1 MMKIKNILIVLL
13 VALMSTLLF
22 AQDQQTQDSETEAL
36 FEQAAE
42 AIEHNNKTEQL
53 IPLARRTQQPK
64 TSFGRASQSIQQQ
77 LEDSL
82 SELTHLREQIAAEV
96 LPLSRQL
103 SDLESKLVNVR
114 SEYQQTSRLLDSRT
128 LDLSN
133 LRSEIKSRQEEAA
146 YLSNLLG
153 EYIRNFESRLHIA
166 EIQRYQQPLEDA
178 KLAAENSN
186 LSEEQVYQAQAG
198 LLSVSL
204 QRLDEAL
211 GGSRFEGTAV
221 DSTGLVKQGTFVM
234 IGPSSLFE
242 SNDGTVI
249 GMVEQRLGS
258 LEPAVMPFGN
268 PIDATAASEVIAA
281 GTGTFPLD
289 PTLGNARKIEQIKET
304 VWDEVQKG
312 GVVMYPIFGLAGL
325 ALLVALLKL
334 LGILFT
340 WLRTPS
346 RRKINALLGAVAK
359 HDEKAAFQ
367 KVKKI
372 KGPVGKML
380 TAGVEHLKEPTEL
393 IEEVMYEK
401 VMAARLR
408 LDRFLP
414 FVAISAASAP
424 LLGLLGT
431 VTGIINTFALI
442 TVFGSGDVK
451 SLSGGISEAL
461 ITTKYGLIVAIPSL
475 LIHAF
480 LSRMAR
486 SVTNQ
491 MEGAAVALINQLG
504 KTPYR
509 QDTNQDIFS
518 KLSPEQICDLLQ
530 GMSKQTPS
538 SVVKSTGQ
546 YSQDLAGGVMDTQV
560 VSVVKAA
567 TVSEAIDK
575 IRNSDIGA
583 DCDSVFVVDEHGKY
597 VGHVH
602 IRHLLTRP
610 EQTQIDSLADTKP
623 LFVRVDTHR
632 NELHGLFE
640 EHNLVSIPVLDHDDR
655 LVGRVTRNGNGSPK

>member
-1 MMKIKNILIVLL
+1 MLKTQNILF
-13 VALMSTLLF
+13 VALLLISPVLF
-22 AQDQQTQDSETEAL
+22 AQDSQGQE
-36 FEQAAE
+36 
-42 AIEHNNKTEQL
+42 
-53 IPLARRTQQPK
+53 PK
-64 TSFGRASQSIQQQ
+64 ASFGQASQSIRQQ
-77 LEDSL
+77 LEDSMA
-82 SELTHLREQIAAEV
+82 ELTQLREQIAAKV

-103 SDLESKLVNVR
+103 SDLESDLVGVR

-133 LRSEIKSRQEEAA
+133 LRSEIKSRQEEAT

-166 EIQRYQQPLEDA
+166 EIQRYQQPLEEA
-178 KLAAENSN
+178 KMAAENSN
-186 LSEEQVYQAQAG
+186 LSDAQIYEAQAA

-204 QRLDEAL
+204 RRLDEAL

-221 DSTGLVKQGTFVM
+221 DSTGLVKTGTFVM
-234 IGPSSLFE
+234 IGPSALFKSE
-242 SNDGTVI
+242 DGQVV

-258 LEPAVMPFGN
+258 LEPAVVPFGN
-268 PIDATAASEVIAA
+268 PLDAAAASVVIAD

-325 ALLVALLKL
+325 ALLVAMLKL
-334 LGILFT
+334 LGIFFT
-340 WLRTPS
+340 WIRTPS
-346 RRKINALLGAVAK
+346 RRKIAALLSAVAK
-359 HDEKAAFQ
+359 QDEKAAFE

-380 TAGVEHLKEPTEL
+380 SAGVEHLKEPTEL

-401 VMAARLR
+401 VMGARLK

-414 FVAISAASAP
+414 FIAVSAASAP

-480 LSRMAR
+480 LSRLAR

-509 QDTNQDIFS
+509 RDNNTDV
-518 KLSPEQICDLLQ
+518 LSGLTPEQLQKLLQ
-530 GMSKQTPS
+530 NRGDQPPS
-538 SVVKSTGQ
+538 SAAIAARQ
-546 YSQDLAGGVMDTQV
+546 YAQDSAGGLMDTQV

-575 IRNSDIGA
+575 IRNANMDA
-583 DCDSVFVVDEHGKY
+583 DCDTVFVVDEHGKY
-597 VGHVH
+597 VGHVK
-602 IRHLLTRP
+602 IQHLLTRA
-610 EQTQIDSLADTKP
+610 EQTPIDSLADINQ

-632 NELHGLFE
+632 NELQGLFE

-655 LVGRVTRNGNGSPK
+655 LVGRVTRNGNGSRK